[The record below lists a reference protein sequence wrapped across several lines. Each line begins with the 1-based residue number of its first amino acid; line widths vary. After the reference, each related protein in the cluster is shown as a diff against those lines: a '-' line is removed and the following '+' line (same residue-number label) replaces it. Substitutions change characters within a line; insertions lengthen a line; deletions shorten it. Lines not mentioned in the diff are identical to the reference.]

1 MLKQVQHDVIK
12 NFPLSANALLL
23 RNKRDYGFC
32 FHKLRLLQTKDLRP
46 LLSRLLLKSKIST
59 SPSSSKI
66 FQRIANRNTFQIL
79 PSPSARSR
87 LLTGKEKEMEPK
99 KEKAVYPAGRSE
111 TTFLKVPVQQEL
123 SFVFL

>member
-59 SPSSSKI
+59 SLSSSKI
-66 FQRIANRNTFQIL
+66 FQRIAKRNAFQIL
-79 PSPSARSR
+79 PSAYAQ
-87 LLTGKEKEMEPK
+87 K
-99 KEKAVYPAGRSE
+99 KAVDFKTNSYKLNRDNYE
-111 TTFLKVPVQQEL
+111 K
-123 SFVFL
+123 